1 MSSNGT
7 YIGPL
12 YEQNGIVNGFHSVP
26 RFGGPNDITFLL
38 APTSAQDTS
47 SYALGAS
54 FITLLLCGIFL
65 VWAVG
70 VWTLQCTKPPCVGF
84 LSGAPMQEPI
94 LKDRAS
100 RFRPM
105 MVRSMFL
112 LFTAIILASCIV
124 MLAVGFPVV
133 EQTAVTLNDGVNVR
147 KNRVVI
153 FVVF

>member
-1 MSSNGT
+1 
-7 YIGPL
+7 
-12 YEQNGIVNGFHSVP
+12 
-26 RFGGPNDITFLL
+26 
-38 APTSAQDTS
+38 
-47 SYALGAS
+47 
-54 FITLLLCGIFL
+54 
-65 VWAVG
+65 
-70 VWTLQCTKPPCVGF
+70 
-84 LSGAPMQEPI
+84 MQEPI